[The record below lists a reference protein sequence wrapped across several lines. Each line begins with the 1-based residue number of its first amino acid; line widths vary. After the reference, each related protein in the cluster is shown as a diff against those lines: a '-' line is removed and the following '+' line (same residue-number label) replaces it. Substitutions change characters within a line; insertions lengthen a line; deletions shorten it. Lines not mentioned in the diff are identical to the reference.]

1 MSNFAKFFCD
11 SRLRLGIKAC
21 FSALDLHC
29 YCTIFILLDVLNKMN
44 VITKTLQLADG
55 RTITIETGKV
65 AKQTDGA
72 VMLKMNNTVLLA
84 TVCAAKDAVPG
95 TDFMPLQVDYR
106 EQYSAAGRFP
116 GGFTKREGKASD
128 NEILTSRLVDRVLR
142 PLFPGNYH
150 AEVFVNVMLLS
161 ADGVDQPDALAGF
174 AASAALACSD
184 IPFECPISE
193 VRVARIN
200 GEYVIDPTFEQ
211 MKQADMDIM
220 VGASADNIMM
230 VEGEMKEVSEQDL
243 LGALKAAMDAIK
255 PMCELQKELSKELGK
270 DVKREYNHEVND
282 EDLRARMNKELYQPA
297 YDITKQ
303 ALPKQDRADAFEKLL
318 EDFKEKFFAE
328 RAELAEDAKGE
339 ISDDEYSAMMD
350 RYYHDV
356 ERDAMR
362 RCILDEGIR
371 LDGRKTTDIRP
382 IWCEV
387 SPLPM
392 PHGSA
397 IFTRGETQSLS
408 TCTLGTKLDEKMVD
422 DVLDK
427 SYMRFLLHY
436 NFPPFCTGEA
446 KAQRGV
452 GRREIG
458 HGHLAWRGLKGQIPE
473 DFPYTVRLVSQIL
486 ESNGSSSMATVC
498 AGTLALMDAGVPM
511 KKPVSGIA
519 MGLIKNPGE
528 DKYAVL
534 SDILGDED
542 HLGDMDFKTTGTKDG
557 LTATQMDIKCDG
569 LSFDILEKALMQA
582 KAGREHILNCLTDTI
597 AEPRAEFKPQ
607 VPRIVQIEIP
617 KEFIGAVIGPG
628 GKIIQQMQEDTN
640 TTITID
646 ETDGVGK
653 VQVSGPD
660 KESIDA
666 ALAKIKAIV
675 AIPEVG
681 EIYDGV
687 VRSIMPYGCFV
698 EIMPGKDGLLH
709 ISEIDWKRLE
719 TVEEAGIKE
728 GDHIQV
734 KLLEIDPKTGKYKLS
749 HRVLIEKPEGYQER
763 PARRERGE
771 RPERGDRRP
780 RPERGERQDRGDRR
794 DRHDRGDR
802 GERRPRPEQSEGE
815 PYRDPAERHEP
826 KDFNDSLDHM
836 DF

>member
-1 MSNFAKFFCD
+1 
-11 SRLRLGIKAC
+11 
-21 FSALDLHC
+21 
-29 YCTIFILLDVLNKMN
+29 MN
-44 VITKTLQLADG
+44 VITKTVSLPDG
-55 RTITIETGKV
+55 RTISIETGKV
-65 AKQTDGA
+65 AKQTDGS
-72 VMLKMNNTVLLA
+72 VVLRMGNTVLLA

-95 TDFMPLQVDYR
+95 TDFMPLQVDYK

-116 GGFTKREGKASD
+116 GGFTKREGKSGD

-142 PLFPGNYH
+142 PLFPSNYH
-150 AEVFVNVMLLS
+150 AEVYVNIMLLS

-174 AASAALACSD
+174 AASAAMACSD

-200 GEYVIDPTFEQ
+200 GEYVINPTFEQ
-211 MKQADMDIM
+211 MKDADMDIM

-230 VEGEMKEVSEQDL
+230 VEGEMKEVSEQDMI
-243 LGALKAAMDAIK
+243 GALKAAMAAIK
-255 PMCELQKELSKELGK
+255 PMCELQTELSKELGT
-270 DVKREYNHEVND
+270 DVKREYCHEVND
-282 EDLRARMNKELYQPA
+282 EDLRQQMNTELYTKA
-297 YDITKQ
+297 YDVTKQ
-303 ALPKQDRADAFEKLL
+303 ALEKQARQEAFDKILADFQEAYDAAHTDLSEDDLEEKH
-318 EDFKEKFFAE
+318 AE
-328 RAELAEDAKGE
+328 ME
-339 ISDDEYSAMMD
+339 

-356 ERDAMR
+356 MRDAMR

-371 LDGRKTTDIRP
+371 LDGRKTDEIRP

-408 TCTLGTKLDEKMVD
+408 TCTLGTKMDEKLVD
-422 DVLDK
+422 DVLERG
-427 SYMRFLLHY
+427 YQRFLLHY

-528 DKYAVL
+528 EKYAVL

-542 HLGDMDFKTTGTKDG
+542 HLGDMDFKTTGTRDG

-569 LSFDILEKALMQA
+569 LSFEILEKALMQA
-582 KAGREHILNCLTDTI
+582 KAGREHILKCITDTI
-597 AEPRAEFKPQ
+597 AEPRAELKPQ

-628 GKIIQQMQEDTN
+628 GKIIQQMQEETGA
-640 TTITID
+640 TITID

-653 VQVSGPD
+653 VQVSAPNKD
-660 KESIDA
+660 AIDA
-666 ALAKIKAIV
+666 ALGKIKAIV

-681 EIYDGV
+681 EVYEGT

-728 GDHIQV
+728 GDKIKV
-734 KLLEIDPKTGKYKLS
+734 KLMEIDPKTGKYKLS
-749 HRVLIEKPEGYQER
+749 HRVLLEKPEGYVER
-763 PARRERGE
+763 ERRPRGERGE
-771 RPERGDRRP
+771 
-780 RPERGERQDRGDRR
+780 
-794 DRHDRGDR
+794 RGDR
-802 GERRPRPEQSEGE
+802 GERRPRGDRRP
-815 PYRDPAERHEP
+815 RA
-826 KDFNDSLDHM
+826 
-836 DF
+836 